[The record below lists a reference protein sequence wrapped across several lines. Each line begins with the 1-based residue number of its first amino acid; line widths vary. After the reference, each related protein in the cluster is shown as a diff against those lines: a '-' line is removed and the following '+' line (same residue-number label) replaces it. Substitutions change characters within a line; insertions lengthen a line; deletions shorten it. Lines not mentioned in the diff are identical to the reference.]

1 MCADSICSSLMTE
14 DPVGSAKFHFAVGKI
29 LVGFLAP

>member
-1 MCADSICSSLMTE
+1 MCADSICSFFTTE
-14 DPVGSAKFHFAVGKI
+14 DPVGSAKFHFAAGKI